1 MLLGVKNVS
10 LDASLEC
17 LKLIPSS
24 FNVDFLF
31 IFYSSRFKHQFDHKY
46 GGFVSYALVDAV
58 SYCSNA

>member
-1 MLLGVKNVS
+1 MGLSGRMLLGVKNVS

-31 IFYSSRFKHQFDHKY
+31 IFYSSRFKHEFDHKY
-46 GGFVSYALVDAV
+46 GGFVS
-58 SYCSNA
+58 